1 MKALPTFV
9 CVVALAASACCKK
22 TATQPTTPTP
32 APVVEAPTPA
42 PDPEAEKAKAE
53 AERLAKEQAEKEAAE
68 AAAKAKAAEQLAAA
82 YAEFEAENAK
92 ETARW
97 TVDLHKSAGALAQK
111 KYANPKAALTAIVK
125 SNHRVPG
132 HSDRDQYRHPVE
144 TLTFFGIKQNMTV
157 VEMGSGE
164 GWYTELLG
172 PFLEKSGHLVVVSP
186 DPNGPADSGRT
197 LYGKRVQATL
207 AKAPEIF
214 SKTTVAIV
222 TPPDQL
228 SLGADGSADMVIA
241 AREMHNWH
249 RRGMLAAYLKA
260 MHDVLK
266 TGGVLAVEQHRAK
279 ADANPDES
287 AQKGY
292 LPEEWLI
299 AQAQAAG
306 FKLAAKAE
314 INANPKDTKD
324 YEQGV
329 WTLPPNYAL
338 GETDKDKY
346 KAIGESDR
354 MTLRFVKVA
363 VPVAGSP
370 NAAPATAPAAAAPPS
385 KPKQ

>member
-1 MKALPTFV
+1 MKSLTTFV
-9 CVVALAASACCKK
+9 CVLALAASACCKK
-22 TATQPTTPTP
+22 TATQQTTPTNP
-32 APVVEAPTPA
+32 EPVVEAPA

-53 AERLAKEQAEKEAAE
+53 ADRLAKEQAEKEAAE
-68 AAAKAKAAEQLAAA
+68 AAAKQKQAEQLAAA
-82 YAEFEAENAK
+82 YAEFEADNAK

-97 TVDLHKSAGALAQK
+97 TPELHKAAGALAQK

-125 SNHRVPG
+125 SGHRVPG

-172 PFLEKSGHLVVVSP
+172 PLLEKSGHLIVVSP

-214 SKTTVAIV
+214 GKTTTAIV
-222 TPPDQL
+222 APPDQL

-249 RRGMLAAYLKA
+249 RRQMLAAYLKA

-266 TGGVLAVEQHRAK
+266 PGGVLAIEQHRAN

-306 FKLAAKAE
+306 FKLAAKSE

-354 MTLRFVKVA
+354 MTLRFTKVA

-370 NAAPATAPAAAAPPS
+370 SVAPATAPAAAAPPAQ
-385 KPKQ
+385 PKQ

>member
-22 TATQPTTPTP
+22 TVPSTTPVIPT
-32 APVVEAPTPA
+32 PVVEAPPA

-53 AERLAKEQAEKEAAE
+53 ADRLAKEQAEKEAAE
-68 AAAKAKAAEQLAAA
+68 AAAKAKAAERLAAS

-97 TVDLHKSAGALAQK
+97 TADLHKSAGALATK
-111 KYANPKAALTAIVK
+111 KYANPKAALTAILK
-125 SNHRVPG
+125 SPIRMPG
-132 HSDRDQYRHPVE
+132 HADRDAHRHPLE

-157 VEMGSGE
+157 VEMGSGD

-172 PFLEKSGHLVVVSP
+172 AFLEKSGQLVVVAP

-207 AKAPEIF
+207 AKSPELFGKAKI
-214 SKTTVAIV
+214 AIV

-228 SLGADGSADMVIA
+228 SLGADGSADMVLAI
-241 AREMHNWH
+241 REMHGLH
-249 RRGMLAAYLKA
+249 RRGLLAAYLKA
-260 MHDVLK
+260 MHNVLK
-266 TGGVLAVEQHRAK
+266 TGGVLGVVQHRA
-279 ADANPDES
+279 AATANPDES

-299 AQAQAAG
+299 AQAQASG
-306 FKLAAKAE
+306 FKLAAKSE

-363 VPVAGSP
+363 VPVTGSP
-370 NAAPATAPAAAAPPS
+370 SVAPATAPAAPAPPAT
-385 KPKQ
+385 PKQ